1 MPEVSSLEL
10 ELLELKSLNAPWEL
24 VWEDIARKML
34 EKDKEI
40 VDTKTEKL
48 LE

>member
-10 ELLELKSLNAPWEL
+10 ELLELKSLNTHWEL

-34 EKDKEI
+34 DKDKEI
-40 VDTKTEKL
+40 VGSKTENL